1 MAWRGCGAVRCGVSI
16 NHACHV
22 MPSLPLPAEHTQD
35 IDSPQRPVMVAG
47 TFFLMLGREARA
59 GARRL
64 VPVHVLAPVPV
75 DAGTGVAEA
84 DNPFRYPILSAGIA
98 LLLHALAPVLRHPH
112 PRAPATPPTDRAV
125 RVTAPQTTVI

>member
-1 MAWRGCGAVRCGVSI
+1 
-16 NHACHV
+16 
-22 MPSLPLPAEHTQD
+22 MPSFPLPAEHTQD

-47 TFFLMLGREARA
+47 AFFLMLGREARA
-59 GARRL
+59 GVRRL
-64 VPVHVLAPVPV
+64 VPVPAPAPSSV

-98 LLLHALAPVLRHPH
+98 LLLHTLAPVLSHDH
-112 PRAPATPPTDRAV
+112 PRAPATPPTDCAV